1 MRKTRSL
8 IIGLVLVFTAI
19 AGGGA
24 GWLLLNEER
33 LASALIERL
42 EAHLLTDAHI
52 DHIELDLWSH
62 FPQVSLVL
70 HDAWLLGSN
79 STSDTLVKAEELA
92 VACNAFD
99 LISGNYRLNALDIR
113 RGQISLLADASGW
126 NTNVW
131 QKGSDESQSESFAIE
146 RLALRRLHVE
156 VDENQVHVE
165 QADLQLGWTES
176 GIELDGSGA
185 FSALTTPDFATD
197 ERMEWSGNCAWNT
210 RKDTALIALSS
221 LEWNGSRAA
230 AEIRI
235 NDGWSLHSEL
245 TGVTLEALEDAIAL
259 PASMRDL
266 RTNAR
271 ASGEVD
277 WDGSTFRSNWNIP
290 PSNWNVPMEGKEL
303 TAEGSAR
310 VWLKYENGKWRA
322 DAPSVN
328 VRMAGATWS
337 GKIERIFLES
347 LNFEATGTAEVDWG
361 EAELE
366 VFGDMNWPH
375 QGQMLWNGMLKR
387 KQNGAFDWA
396 GTWSASGCQ
405 GRYNDVQWS
414 ADGSG
419 SLDGTEL
426 AIDTLYGSWDDIEV
440 QASIRGGLPIGSV
453 APIPWSGTV
462 HVPEWAYT
470 ESNTGSVVLS
480 SLQLPQ
486 GLRTDFAVTMDRI
499 QYIGWELRDV
509 QLLLK
514 GTSEAW
520 SFASFQAATLEGLL
534 TGDGT
539 CTFSPNDGSAAIRLY
554 PKATA
559 CNLPAL
565 FEAFDDFDQTTLRA
579 EHLRGTFNASGS
591 IQFAVDERLQWDP
604 TALDVLG
611 SAAINEGQ
619 LSNLEAFQDI
629 ANYLRSNRLMAPLV
643 DPDDLAKRLEDVQFE
658 HVESPVYIS
667 KGIVQLPA
675 TSIRSSA
682 MDITLAG
689 AYHFDSSIDYTLG
702 FALRDLR
709 NSDDGEFGAIE
720 DDGLGHQFFVSMTGT
735 VAEPQYGWD
744 REAQKNH
751 RKENLQREKDLLKEL
766 FRKSKP

>member
-1 MRKTRSL
+1 MRKTHSL

-19 AGGGA
+19 ACGAA
-24 GWLLLNEER
+24 GWLLLNQER
-33 LASALIERL
+33 LASTLIERL

-52 DHIELDLWSH
+52 DHVELDLWSH

-70 HDAWLLGSN
+70 HDAWLLGSH

-99 LISGNYRLNALDIR
+99 LISGNYRLSALDIR
-113 RGQISLLADASGW
+113 RGQLSFISDASGW
-126 NTNVW
+126 NTSVW
-131 QKGSDESQSESFAIE
+131 KTGDDDSQSESFAIE
-146 RLALRRLHVE
+146 RLALRGLHVE
-156 VDENQVHVE
+156 IDENQVHIE

-185 FSALTTPDFATD
+185 FSSLTTPDFST
-197 ERMEWSGNCAWNT
+197 EKRMEWNGNCAWNA
-210 RKDTALIALSS
+210 RNDTALIALSS
-221 LEWNGSRAA
+221 LEWNGSKAA

-245 TGVTLEALEDAIAL
+245 SGVTLEALEDAIAL
-259 PASMRDL
+259 PASMQDL

-277 WDGSTFRSNWNIP
+277 WEGSTFRSNWNIP

-303 TAEGSAR
+303 SVEGSAR

-322 DAPSVN
+322 DAPSVD

-347 LNFEATGTAEVDWG
+347 FNFEATGKAEVDWG

-366 VFGDMNWPH
+366 GFGDMNWPH
-375 QGQMLWNGMLKR
+375 QGQMRWDGMLKR

-396 GTWSASGCQ
+396 GSWTASGCQ
-405 GRYNDVQWS
+405 GRYNEVQWS

-426 AIDTLYGSWDDIEV
+426 AIDTLYGSWDDIKV
-440 QASIRGGLPIGSV
+440 QASVSGGLPIAGV

-462 HVPEWAYT
+462 HVPGWAYT
-470 ESNTGSVVLS
+470 ASDTGAVVLS
-480 SLQLPQ
+480 SLRLPQ
-486 GLRTDFAVTMDRI
+486 GLQTDLAVTVGRI
-499 QYIGWELRDV
+499 QYTGWELRDV
-509 QLLLK
+509 QLQLK

-520 SFASFQAATLEGLL
+520 SVASFQATTLEGLL

-539 CTFSPNDGSAAIRLY
+539 CTFNPNDGSAAIRLY

-579 EHLRGTFNASGS
+579 EHLRGTFDASGS

-604 TALDVLG
+604 TTLDVLG
-611 SAAINEGQ
+611 SAAIKEGQ

-643 DPDDLAKRLEDVQFE
+643 DPDDLAQRLEDVQFE

-667 KGIVQLPA
+667 KGTVQLPA

-689 AYHFDSSIDYTLG
+689 AYRFDSSIDYTLG

-709 NSDDGEFGAIE
+709 SSEDSEFGAIE